1 MTQNINKTIIA
12 INNNPITENFCGLD
26 LAKCSAVR
34 YSVVNGY
41 NYNSNTDNN
50 SVLRI
55 DFYIAEKKIVIEVD
69 GRQHLLPEHKEAD
82 EQRDAALATWEIS
95 VLRYS
100 NDNIRNNFNAVAE
113 DILKHLELDYSD
125 LKPVR

>member
-26 LAKCSAVR
+26 LAKCPAVR

-55 DFYIAEKKIVIEVD
+55 DFYIAEKHTDKI
-69 GRQHLLPEHKEAD
+69 
-82 EQRDAALATWEIS
+82 
-95 VLRYS
+95 
-100 NDNIRNNFNAVAE
+100 AE
-113 DILKHLELDYSD
+113 LSKTMNQICKNCKQNCS
-125 LKPVR
+125 R